1 MLPTLFLFLCF
12 YAVPLTFSL
21 WPARTSTPAGGE
33 DEGTDENY
41 EEEEEENNGGEAGD
55 EKGDESDSKNVT
67 GETFRPTCQV
77 LCPYQVLTPSQRS
90 ARSFAHD
97 LVVTPQAPS

>member
-1 MLPTLFLFLCF
+1 MSDESLLEWFNDMRKNKSMKLVGVGVEVR
-12 YAVPLTFSL
+12 AVPLTFSL

-67 GETFRPTCQV
+67 GETFRPTY
-77 LCPYQVLTPSQRS
+77 LCSGS
-90 ARSFAHD
+90 EAKEE
-97 LVVTPQAPS
+97 